1 MQELLTNGI
10 DKNGQIRTPQTHA
23 YKQTELGLIPDEWEA
38 TSINLLL
45 KNLDSKRI
53 PLKEGDRQ
61 EINGQYPYYGAS
73 GIIDWVDDY
82 IFDGEYI
89 LLGEDGENVVSR
101 VLPLA
106 FKATGKIWVNNH
118 AHVFQCKKD
127 VNIDYIV
134 NLLESTDYKSIIN
147 GSAQP
152 KITQDGLNKLFFK
165 IAPKNEQKQIA
176 RILNT
181 QDKKIER
188 EERNLAKL
196 KELKKGLM
204 TDLLSGVVRVKV

>member
-1 MQELLTNGI
+1 MV
-10 DKNGQIRTPQTHA
+10 
-23 YKQTELGLIPDEWEA
+23 
-38 TSINLLL
+38 

-61 EINGQYPYYGAS
+61 EISGQYPYYGAS

-127 VNIDYIV
+127 VNIDYVV

-152 KITQDGLNKLFFK
+152 KITQDGLNKLLFK

-176 RILNT
+176 KILT
-181 QDKKIER
+181 SQDKKIET
-188 EERNLAKL
+188 EETNLSKL

-204 TDLLSGVVRVKV
+204 SDLLSGNVRVKV